1 MTISC
6 QSAATAICAV
16 VPPCEDPGK
25 AAFPLRGPSGPGT
38 PRPASGQLPHRETR
52 KHEESGDSSR
62 RCPAS
67 RPSPRLSGLGGEPI
81 PRGLGRILRRVLAP
95 VDALLVLHQLA
106 VTVGAERDPE
116 HADADQCCL

>member
-6 QSAATAICAV
+6 QSAATAICAR
-16 VPPCEDPGK
+16 VPPSEDPRK
-25 AAFPLRGPSGPGT
+25 AAFPLREPSGPGT

-67 RPSPRLSGLGGEPI
+67 RPSPRLSVLGGEQLPV
-81 PRGLGRILRRVLAP
+81 GCGRILRRGLAP
-95 VDALLVLHQLA
+95 ADGLLVLHQLA
-106 VTVGAERDPE
+106 V
-116 HADADQCCL
+116 